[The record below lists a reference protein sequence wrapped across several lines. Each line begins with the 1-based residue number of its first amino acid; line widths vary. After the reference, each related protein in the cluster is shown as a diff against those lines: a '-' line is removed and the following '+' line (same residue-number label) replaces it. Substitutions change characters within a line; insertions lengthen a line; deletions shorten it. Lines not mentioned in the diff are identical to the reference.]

1 MESADIVAAIGRAA
15 IRRDPIALRAH
26 VAELRTST
34 ESLAAVGRP
43 LGLNPREEAAAAGIV
58 ELLAAR
64 SGQAAPAWTAR
75 VGKLPQ
81 PVYLVAAAERSPHL
95 QALCAASG
103 PEPLRRRNVLAP
115 PEFLS
120 FA

>member
-1 MESADIVAAIGRAA
+1 MDSAELVAAIGRAA
-15 IRRDPIALRAH
+15 IRRDPIALRAG
-26 VAELRTST
+26 VAELRAST

-58 ELLAAR
+58 EMLATR

-75 VGKLPQ
+75 VGKLPE
-81 PVYLVAAAERSPHL
+81 PVFLVAGADRMPHL
-95 QALCAASG
+95 RALCAASG

-115 PEFLS
+115 PEYLAFG
-120 FA
+120 